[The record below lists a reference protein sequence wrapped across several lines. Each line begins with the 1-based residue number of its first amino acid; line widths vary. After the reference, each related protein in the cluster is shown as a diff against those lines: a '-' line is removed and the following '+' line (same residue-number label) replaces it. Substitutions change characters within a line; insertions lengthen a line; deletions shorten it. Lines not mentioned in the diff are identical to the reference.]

1 MTGGCWWYG
10 SRRWT
15 FLLIFCVILLFDRW
29 QYKGRQTDRMASGTE
44 VCMQQRYVTDLLGT
58 EKISPTDIHWHL
70 LNIYGD
76 QTVDVNTV
84 VWCVSA
90 FETATWKTG
99 QVLGSHADFHKH
111 VFQSFVHCWQKFI
124 ATGGEYVEKY
134 VEYFVAENLLC
145 QYCCTLC
152 VYCSFHGTK

>member
-1 MTGGCWWYG
+1 MSKADGGGMAIEAEPLHQYSLTLSSHVTHG
-10 SRRWT
+10 SRGAVWKNGIWHGST
-15 FLLIFCVILLFDRW
+15 YEAVVWNWKLPCGKNSTHWWFLKF
-29 QYKGRQTDRMASGTE
+29 S
-44 VCMQQRYVTDLLGT
+44 
-58 EKISPTDIHWHL
+58 
-70 LNIYGD
+70 GD

-145 QYCCTLC
+145 QCCCTLC